1 MADHEKFMRRAVDEA
16 HKAGAAGNRAIGSV
30 ITRGDEIVGIG
41 ANQRDSATDPLGHP
55 EMCAIRNAVAKS
67 GSLDFAGCTLYTTL
81 EPCPMCCGAIAVN
94 SIELVVVGAM
104 HTDENRRWGE
114 YTVRGVTTMI
124 GQGTEIIDGVLQ
136 DDCEAALREWDARQG
151 RT

>member
-1 MADHEKFMRRAVDEA
+1 MADHEKFMRIAVEEA
-16 HKAGAAGNRAIGSV
+16 RKAGAAGNRAVGAV
-30 ITRGDEIVGIG
+30 IARGDEMVGIG
-41 ANQRDSATDPLGHP
+41 GNQRESATDPLGHA
-55 EMCAIRNAVAKS
+55 ETSAMRDAAAKS

-94 SIELVVVGAM
+94 GIELVVVGAM
-104 HTDENRRWGE
+104 HTEGNRRWGE
-114 YTVRGVTTMI
+114 YTVRKVTAMI

-136 DDCEAALREWDARQG
+136 DDCDAVLREYDAQQG